1 MIELIL
7 NGVNIDLTGNEDVAL
22 SFAASKLQDIKS
34 RNGDFSTTFKVPL
47 TNDVKQAIDYSN
59 NFTSNSSFPYRV
71 AEAEIRESG
80 VTVMRGF
87 ARIEKIASEL
97 EVNVFSGNS
106 NWFDLIREKEL
117 QDLNLSDLNITFN
130 EANVEA
136 NRLNDYTKGFCFPNA
151 WYGKFASDS
160 KPFWL
165 YDFFP
170 AVYCHRILKQ
180 IFEDIGWV
188 VEGDL
193 FEEDLF
199 NKAALPFSND
209 NLGSDNVLFGQSG
222 IDLITFLSV
231 TGSSA
236 GFIEIDTPTI
246 DPLEIINPAVASG
259 TIGSAA
265 SFIISD
271 KNIYI
276 ISGLFTFNI
285 STIGTTFVF
294 KLVNKATGAI
304 IADIG
309 NSSVVSTGLNATGFL
324 FEGSLEPGEYC
335 IHVVVNY
342 TGGLGLLGTRYIRLR
357 GVENFHFK
365 RNLLIGQTLIM
376 AYSLPKSTKQ
386 IDFILTIVN
395 QFNIIIRTEQGL
407 KKAIFNKF
415 NSVVDGKA
423 KAIDWSRKADLK
435 NAPEFINLPDI
446 YGKQNY
452 FRYKND
458 SGDNLIDEKELGD
471 WYFEIDNSNLPDKV
485 DIISSVFAA
494 SNRQFIWAG
503 VDIELISIPLRQNTI
518 SPRIGVIKITN
529 NNIIA
534 QFGQATPT
542 QSAEVFFSE
551 LSFEKLIPKYY
562 SGLVVAFNRFKM
574 IRLYLN
580 LTAADI
586 NQIDYMKPIYLHFT
600 SDWIGQVNGYFYLN
614 LVDQYKPGA
623 GETTLVE
630 LVRI

>member
-188 VEGDL
+188 VSGNLLNDSI
-193 FEEDLF
+193 FR
-199 NKAALPFSND
+199 KAATIFSNEKLGADNVIVIDNANLDVPFSLSSGSFKYYLGINSAFSDPFTSLTFDTISGTLSGAATIEIWDD
-209 NLGSDNVLFGQSG
+209 NYYEFAGDISFVNSGVADGYLVLRAIDGGESIDLVNGMTSTSMDWGFESQLIKKGIYVLEWNFTSSG
-222 IDLITFLSV
+222 IISSF
-231 TGSSA
+231 TGSMYL
-236 GFIEIDTPTI
+236 TC
-246 DPLEIINPAVASG
+246 ASNY
-259 TIGSAA
+259 
-265 SFIISD
+265 SF
-271 KNIYI
+271 KQNI
-276 ISGLFTFNI
+276 
-285 STIGTTFVF
+285 
-294 KLVNKATGAI
+294 
-304 IADIG
+304 
-309 NSSVVSTGLNATGFL
+309 
-324 FEGSLEPGEYC
+324 
-335 IHVVVNY
+335 
-342 TGGLGLLGTRYIRLR
+342 
-357 GVENFHFK
+357 
-365 RNLLIGQTLIM
+365 
-376 AYSLPKSTKQ
+376 PKSHLLVMNRALPESMKQ
-386 IDFILTIVN
+386 LDFLLTIVN
-395 QFNIIIRTEQGL
+395 QFNILITTDKANKTVTFNTFSSIIE
-407 KKAIFNKF
+407 NKT
-415 NSVVDGKA
+415 NSV
-423 KAIDWSRKADLK
+423 DWSKKVDLNTQPELVFLSDHYSRKNWFKYQNDDKDLLIDNLGVGNSFFLIDDK
-435 NAPEFINLPDI
+435 NLPESNDI
-446 YGKQNY
+446 FESVFSASVTDRSRFLPIFCAPIRLESIN
-452 FRYKND
+452 FRIGCISITN
-458 SGDNLIDEKELGD
+458 DNLIK
-471 WYFEIDNSNLPDKV
+471 
-485 DIISSVFAA
+485 
-494 SNRQFIWAG
+494 
-503 VDIELISIPLRQNTI
+503 
-518 SPRIGVIKITN
+518 
-529 NNIIA
+529 